1 VSIGAG
7 ATQLDLSAG
16 VVDLSTT
23 RSLAGRASRG
33 AFWVGLSIV
42 ASFVVITV
50 AAPWLPVPDP
60 YATNYTAILSP
71 PSWSRL
77 FGTDDVGRD
86 LFARVVFG
94 GRVDLLLGFVGTYV
108 SLIIGVIA
116 GTVAGYWGGWRE
128 TLIMRIVDT
137 SFAFPFIVLVLVMVA
152 IVGPGVLGIYIG
164 VIVASWPLY
173 ARLTHAEM
181 RVLRERDFILAART
195 LGFSHAR
202 VILRHAVPNLLRPNL
217 VVSLSDLISNI
228 LVFASLSYLG
238 VGVQPPTPEWGAI
251 IANGHT
257 YLLTAWWIATLP
269 GLVLVL
275 FGVGVSLLGEGL
287 ADRWIEGST
296 ALS

>member
-1 VSIGAG
+1 VSVQADANQVVLG
-7 ATQLDLSAG
+7 SG
-16 VVDLSTT
+16 VVDLSAT
-23 RSLAGRASRG
+23 RSLAGRASRA

-42 ASFVVITV
+42 GGFVVLTL
-50 AAPWLPVPDP
+50 AAPLLPIPNP
-60 YATNYTAILSP
+60 YATNYGAILNP
-71 PSWSRL
+71 PSWSRI

-94 GRVDLLLGFVGTYV
+94 GRADLLLGFIGTYA
-108 SLIIGVIA
+108 SLVIGVLA

-181 RVLRERDFILAART
+181 RVLRERDFLLAART
-195 LGFSHAR
+195 LGFSDAR
-202 VILRHAVPNLLRPNL
+202 VIVRHAVPNLLRPNL

-238 VGVQPPTPEWGAI
+238 VGVQPPAPEWGAL
-251 IANGHT
+251 IASGHT

-287 ADRWIEGST
+287 ADRWIEGS
-296 ALS
+296 ASL